1 MCLCTYLYVLYS
13 VLSQQ
18 GLWGRFAPVCF
29 ARTQARTGWPV
40 RARAR
45 ARARALNRRP
55 DPDWG
60 RARLCGVRRGTLG
73 PTLRA
78 PDNNYDYCPNNQ
90 DLFQWAQS
98 GSAQTNLF
106 HTTSANYQLSSGL
119 RWVETSLPDHLG
131 QAGKPGLLLSDLI
144 ALGFPTYR
152 SLCWVPG
159 PSICQAVLAVLG
171 GHPGCAIHGR
181 CVGLDF
187 CYGLRHGAGQSQP
200 ACSSALIIHLVCVG
214 GPVPQRFY

>member
-1 MCLCTYLYVLYS
+1 MSCHNRVSGDDSPQCAS
-13 VLSQQ
+13 P
-18 GLWGRFAPVCF
+18 AP
-29 ARTQARTGWPV
+29 RPV

-131 QAGKPGLLLSDLI
+131 QAGKPGPLLSDLI

-159 PSICQAVLAVLG
+159 PSNPPPREPLATKKAV
-171 GHPGCAIHGR
+171 GR
-181 CVGLDF
+181 
-187 CYGLRHGAGQSQP
+187 R
-200 ACSSALIIHLVCVG
+200 
-214 GPVPQRFY
+214 